1 MSQRFHLLEERGLE
15 ASVSKSQVGGF
26 RGNLSELGEGVPK
39 VISIGTHCYQHCQPV
54 SKDCYR
60 L

>member
-1 MSQRFHLLEERGLE
+1 MSERLHLLEERGLE

-26 RGNLSELGEGVPK
+26 RGNLSKVGEDVPK

-54 SKDCYR
+54 NKDC
-60 L
+60 